1 MESHGGAFRAPER
14 GGVVV
19 KTELERPSR
28 SGGPSA
34 ATELESCGD
43 VISRAWRG
51 RKVTRTLLIGGIVG
65 AGLYAVGDLISGLVY
80 DGYSFRD
87 QAISE
92 LTAIGA
98 PSRGLMV
105 TVITVSTLLG
115 MGFAVGIRQS
125 AGRNRALRRVG
136 LILLAAG
143 AVTIFLHPL
152 APIHGRGVEVG
163 LTDTM
168 HQVVTV
174 AWALA
179 VFAAVA
185 LGAVAYR
192 GWFRFYSLATL
203 MVLPLFGWLAANL
216 DEARTADLATP
227 WMGFFERV
235 NAYTLFAWMVVLAV
249 ILLRSLRHEDVG
261 PVVPPPE

>member
-1 MESHGGAFRAPER
+1 VEGL
-14 GGVVV
+14 VV
-19 KTELERPSR
+19 KTELERPSLP
-28 SGGPSA
+28 GGPTVA
-34 ATELESCGD
+34 PELESCGD

-51 RKVTRTLLIGGIVG
+51 RTVTRTLLIGGIVG

-80 DGYSFRD
+80 DGYSFKD

-115 MGFAVGIRQS
+115 AGFAVGIWRS
-125 AGRNRALRRVG
+125 ADRNRALRWAG
-136 LILLAAG
+136 LILFAAG
-143 AVTIFLHPL
+143 TVTIFLHPF

-163 LTDTM
+163 LTDTL
-168 HQVVTV
+168 HQVIT
-174 AWALA
+174 ASWAFA
-179 VFAAVA
+179 IFAAVA

-192 GWFRFYSLATL
+192 GWFRLYSLATL
-203 MVLPLFGWLAANL
+203 VVLPVFGWLAANL
-216 DEARTADLATP
+216 DEARAADLATP

-249 ILLRSLRHEDVG
+249 ILLRSLRAEDVG
-261 PVVPPPE
+261 VVVPSPEIRRQPA